1 MAGVQRLKQRSE
13 FERALQ
19 AGASGVVAKGV
30 HFVLHHVAGVSTRTS
45 SAPSTTSAPALDV
58 AAAPLAAPPASDLS
72 SPVPGK
78 LSTGTTPGPSNAV
91 DVCEALAFGPAS
103 SERTRPHLPLLVG
116 VVLPKRWARRSVTR
130 TLLKRQVY
138 AAAERRLVDLPAGV
152 WVVRLRTA
160 FDRKQFPS
168 AASDALRLAA
178 RAELDALFTQAVN
191 RLRRAGGSARG

>member
-1 MAGVQRLKQRSE
+1 MGGVQRLKQRSE

-30 HFVLHHVAGVSTRTS
+30 HFVLHHVAGVSRPTPPAPAQPTADASS
-45 SAPSTTSAPALDV
+45 SA
-58 AAAPLAAPPASDLS
+58 LS
-72 SPVPGK
+72 STLPGK

-103 SERTRPHLPLLVG
+103 SDRAGQRNPLHVG

-130 TLLKRQVY
+130 TLLKRQVF
-138 AAAERRLVDLPAGV
+138 AAAERRLPDLPSGV
-152 WVVRLRTA
+152 WVVRLRAT

-178 RAELDALFTQAVN
+178 RAELDALFTQALN
-191 RLRRAGGSARG
+191 RLRKAGGAARG